1 MTQSFES
8 KAKSGADT
16 ARDAYRKTQQQFQ
29 DALGDTHMPDA
40 MRAFAEKNIAQT
52 RELYERSKD
61 ALETVLESWEKTF
74 DAAGQGAVALNRKV
88 IDITQRNINSS
99 FDLAKSLASAK
110 TLTEA
115 MELHAAYWQKQL
127 GALSAQAEEMR
138 SLSTKVTEDVA
149 EPIKTQ
155 VARGAN

>member
-8 KAKSGADT
+8 KAKSGADA

-29 DALGDTHMPDA
+29 EVLSDTQMPEA
-40 MRAFAEKNIAQT
+40 MRALAEKNIAQT

-88 IDITQRNINSS
+88 IDITQRNINSG
-99 FDLAKSLASAK
+99 FDLARSLAGAK
-110 TLTEA
+110 NLSEA

-138 SLSTKVTEDVA
+138 SLSTKVT
-149 EPIKTQ
+149 
-155 VARGAN
+155 